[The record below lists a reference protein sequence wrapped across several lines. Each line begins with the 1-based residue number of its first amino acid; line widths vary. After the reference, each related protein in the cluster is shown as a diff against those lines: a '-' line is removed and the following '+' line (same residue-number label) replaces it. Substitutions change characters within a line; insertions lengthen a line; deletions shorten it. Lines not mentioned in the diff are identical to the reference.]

1 MPRDTVHSKLLS
13 AVVVVS
19 LRGAVGRAVVVS
31 HRCHSALQG
40 HKWQFVHGCSPWRQ
54 RSPALPPAGANRD
67 NIGGTAASP
76 PSCGRRTAHRDTAAP
91 TTCACGQLWPRSA
104 DGHHG
109 SCRTCA
115 CTRALSCFACRPP
128 TNFVTCLFPNVHADC
143 RRTPAPNATSI
154 ELPTPHGRWLFAP
167 LEPAK
172 PDKSQRQ
179 GPC

>member
-1 MPRDTVHSKLLS
+1 MRWPFPTGATAPSRDTNGSSYMVAH
-13 AVVVVS
+13 
-19 LRGAVGRAVVVS
+19 
-31 HRCHSALQG
+31 H
-40 HKWQFVHGCSPWRQ
+40 
-54 RSPALPPAGANRD
+54 GANGHRHYHQREP
-67 NIGGTAASP
+67 TATTSEARRHRHLHV
-76 PSCGRRTAHRDTAAP
+76 GDARRTATRPHLRPAP
-91 TTCACGQLWPRSA
+91 RAVWPRSA

-115 CTRALSCFACRPP
+115 CTRALSCFPCRPP